1 MRPTISI
8 ARLSHIRPSVN
19 PTLVKASSSQAGPST
34 HTPAPRRQK
43 QKRLPKS
50 VLRDLVGLHHT
61 AATFMHD
68 PSQLP
73 AAFETAFKSGTPEYI
88 RYDDF
93 HGAARL
99 STSSEQTL
107 VEYDPTRESSSGR
120 VESVLRSLDVV
131 PTFGYDKG
139 QWSDKGARDIRP
151 DQISERDKQV
161 REALFGTVERGP
173 GEGVKPA
180 LEGVEEWLNKEG
192 RTAEEVAR
200 DWEER
205 HSEVPTSAPKRDTQ

>member
-1 MRPTISI
+1 
-8 ARLSHIRPSVN
+8 
-19 PTLVKASSSQAGPST
+19 
-34 HTPAPRRQK
+34 
-43 QKRLPKS
+43 
-50 VLRDLVGLHHT
+50 
-61 AATFMHD
+61 MHD

-93 HGAARL
+93 HGAAHL
-99 STSSEQTL
+99 SKSADQTL
-107 VEYDPTRESSSGR
+107 IEYHPTRDSNVGR
-120 VESVLRSLDVV
+120 VESVLRSVDLV
-131 PTFGYDKG
+131 PTFGYGKG
-139 QWSDKGARDIRP
+139 NWSDRGARSYGA

-180 LEGVEEWLNKEG
+180 LEGVEEWLSKEG
-192 RTAEEVAR
+192 RTVEQVAK

-205 HSEVPTSAPKRDTQ
+205 HSEVSTSASKRDTEGGQ